1 MSEKGFTI
9 IVVIALFFYLY
20 FNWRSGQIRFGEVA
34 KKYKRVTP
42 GAAKILWDRGATFV
56 DVRSPEEFHEVHIAG
71 AINIPVEE
79 ILKGAELPD
88 RDKETVLYCRSGA
101 RSKNAITHLIRRGYT
116 NLYDLGML
124 DVWNGPVEWPDDDA
138 NE

>member
-1 MSEKGFTI
+1 MNEKTYTI
-9 IVVIALFFYLY
+9 IVVVALFFYLF
-20 FNWRSGQIRFGEVA
+20 FNWKAGQIRFGDVA

-56 DVRSPEEFHEVHIAG
+56 DVRSPEEYHEVHIAG

-79 ILKGAELPD
+79 ILNGAELPD
-88 RDKETVLYCRSGA
+88 REKETVLYCRSGT
-101 RSKNAITHLIRRGYT
+101 RSKNAMVQLIRRGYT

-124 DVWNGPVEWPDDDA
+124 NFWDGPVEWADDDV
-138 NE
+138 EE